1 MSSATTSGQVETRG
15 QLEKLIK
22 SQMFVV
28 IVVEKSERGPGDRSV
43 PLMFVPKSAAS
54 STSQEESG
62 NLRRKRPK
70 VEGGSNTTTA
80 ATAEVGSQTEK
91 EEIDQEVAQ
100 MIFDT
105 GEFFYDLGWND
116 REQVIVFIINHQTQ
130 FVNQLTL
137 QEELNLILVNQF
149 NTRWIR

>member
-1 MSSATTSGQVETRG
+1 
-15 QLEKLIK
+15 
-22 SQMFVV
+22 
-28 IVVEKSERGPGDRSV
+28 
-43 PLMFVPKSAAS
+43 MFVPKSAAS
-54 STSQEESG
+54 SSSTSEEESSG
-62 NLRRKRPK
+62 NLKRKRAK
-70 VEGGSNTTTA
+70 VGSNTKEEAKGGSNTT
-80 ATAEVGSQTEK
+80 TAEVGSQTEK

-137 QEELNLILVNQF
+137 QEELNLMLVNQF

>member
-1 MSSATTSGQVETRG
+1 
-15 QLEKLIK
+15 
-22 SQMFVV
+22 
-28 IVVEKSERGPGDRSV
+28 
-43 PLMFVPKSAAS
+43 MFVPKSAAS

-70 VEGGSNTTTA
+70 VGSNTTTA

>member
-1 MSSATTSGQVETRG
+1 
-15 QLEKLIK
+15 
-22 SQMFVV
+22 
-28 IVVEKSERGPGDRSV
+28 
-43 PLMFVPKSAAS
+43 MFVPKSAAS

-70 VEGGSNTTTA
+70 VDSKEAEGGSNTTTA

-137 QEELNLILVNQF
+137 QEELNLGSG
-149 NTRWIR
+149 

>member
-1 MSSATTSGQVETRG
+1 
-15 QLEKLIK
+15 
-22 SQMFVV
+22 
-28 IVVEKSERGPGDRSV
+28 
-43 PLMFVPKSAAS
+43 MFVPKSAAS

-80 ATAEVGSQTEK
+80 ATAEVGSQAEK

-149 NTRWIR
+149 NTRWIRKYIVLSRSF

>member
-1 MSSATTSGQVETRG
+1 
-15 QLEKLIK
+15 
-22 SQMFVV
+22 
-28 IVVEKSERGPGDRSV
+28 
-43 PLMFVPKSAAS
+43 MFVPKSAAS

-137 QEELNLILVNQF
+137 QEELNLIDEALVEAVVEAVVEALADGEEEEEVGGDGPAGDGP
-149 NTRWIR
+149 

>member
-1 MSSATTSGQVETRG
+1 M
-15 QLEKLIK
+15 
-22 SQMFVV
+22 
-28 IVVEKSERGPGDRSV
+28 
-43 PLMFVPKSAAS
+43 
-54 STSQEESG
+54 
-62 NLRRKRPK
+62 
-70 VEGGSNTTTA
+70 
-80 ATAEVGSQTEK
+80 EK

-137 QEELNLILVNQF
+137 QEELNLIPVVEGEEEEDVGGDGDGPDPGNGPAGDGP
-149 NTRWIR
+149 IA